1 MLKHKHLLVRAE
13 VLEPPKDLKS
23 TRLWLKKLIK
33 DIDMK
38 ILGGPYLKYCENI
51 NYFSIIFTSST
62 LGALT
67 TFVK

>member
-38 ILGGPYLKYCENI
+38 ILGGPYLKYC
-51 NYFSIIFTSST
+51 
-62 LGALT
+62 
-67 TFVK
+67 